1 MVRSPC
7 LDLFGVCGR
16 SGVLADFACFL
27 GAPSVLGVFGLF
39 FNVFVLNMR
48 TCYRWVG
55 QWHFVPLGLV
65 GSEDQIPKCR
75 RERMHVFI
83 VFWGMA

>member
-1 MVRSPC
+1 M
-7 LDLFGVCGR
+7 
-16 SGVLADFACFL
+16 ADFACFL

-48 TCYRWVG
+48 TCCRWVG

-75 RERMHVFI
+75 REIMHIFD
-83 VFWGMA
+83 VFWGEA